1 VIEPEELAPRIA
13 ALRQALPQDGIRLA
27 CLFGSLA
34 EGRPGRDVDLAVLF
48 SDYRF
53 ERYIEILELA
63 RRILRVGSV
72 DVTVLNQANAPLKLR
87 ALLEGRLLFAETA
100 TAHAEAVAEALFEYD
115 DFRWFMAEYRRHLA
129 RRCQEG
135 LSVADRRV
143 DRERMEG
150 HLSALDEAVAQLK
163 RLQGRFASFEGFRS
177 DVDTRELCVHY
188 LRIALES
195 VLDICRHFLA
205 VVGVSLA
212 ELDTA
217 NLIELAG
224 EKGLLEAA
232 FAHRIRPP
240 ARGLPPG
247 LEALWAGGWPGGG
260 MAGMRNAIVHVYW
273 RLDYQ
278 AIYRAVTEGLVD
290 FDEFARQVREYLA
303 KVEG

>member
-1 VIEPEELAPRIA
+1 MIELEELAPRIA
-13 ALRQALPQDGIRLA
+13 ALGQALRQDGIRLV

-48 SDYRF
+48 SEYHFD
-53 ERYIEILELA
+53 RYIEVLELA
-63 RRILRVGSV
+63 RRILRVDSV
-72 DVTVLNQANAPLKLR
+72 DVTVLNRSNALLKLR
-87 ALLEGRLLFAETA
+87 AFLEGECVFAETA
-100 TAHAEAVAEALFEYD
+100 TAYAGAVAQALFEYD
-115 DFRWFMAEYRRHLA
+115 DLRRFMTEYRWHLA
-129 RRCQEG
+129 QRCEEG
-135 LSVADRRV
+135 LSVADREV
-143 DRERMEG
+143 DRERIEG
-150 HLSALDEAVAQLK
+150 HLSTLDEAMAQLK
-163 RLQGRFASFEGFRS
+163 RLQGRFSSFAEFRS

-212 ELDTA
+212 ELDTT

-232 FAHRIRPP
+232 FAHRIR
-240 ARGLPPG
+240 
-247 LEALWAGGWPGGG
+247 G

-278 AIYRAVTEGLVD
+278 AIYQAVTEGLHD
-290 FDEFARQVREYLA
+290 LDEFARQVRTYL
-303 KVEG
+303 ESLPS